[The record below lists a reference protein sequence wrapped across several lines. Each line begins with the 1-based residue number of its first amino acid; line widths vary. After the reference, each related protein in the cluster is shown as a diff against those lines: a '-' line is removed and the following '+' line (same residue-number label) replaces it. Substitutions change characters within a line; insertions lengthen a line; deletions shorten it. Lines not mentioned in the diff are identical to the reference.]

1 MDTSARPQLLRD
13 LRARCDAVTDSWYQA
28 IARTSYVSLDV
39 VDLRRRIGEWTEQSI
54 ELLVAEPFEHDKA
67 QAIGSALAGLHY
79 VQPEALGRSVGVLAN
94 QLLGEMPGD
103 LVQAVRPNL
112 GALLEDIT
120 TGFCQQ
126 AFKTLLSEQEEI
138 RSALVSELRS
148 AGKALRSSR
157 DRLEIRVAERTT
169 ELASINEAL
178 RSEISE
184 RKRAQEAL
192 SRSEAKYRAL
202 LESASDGVYT
212 LDLEGR
218 FTFMSDVIVERS
230 GFPREWYIGKSF
242 FDVVRPEYR
251 KQCREY
257 FEAALRGETVPVI
270 QIPYKGASGETLW
283 VELNTTGLR
292 ENNQIVGLHAVSR
305 DITERKRTELALR
318 ESEEMWR
325 SLVENAP
332 DLVLTVDRDLR
343 IQFANRSMGG
353 SGPSA
358 EEPIGKHVGDY
369 AVPEH
374 RSMVREAI
382 REVFVSGANVTYEVP
397 VVLAGGQAWYATR
410 AGPIRSDG
418 EVVAA
423 LLVSRD
429 ITERKR
435 IEEMKDNL
443 IRDVS
448 HELRTPLAKMHMSL
462 ELLLEVLEE
471 GDRGR
476 LKATNLAERTL
487 RNVERLLQTVEAM
500 LDLSALEAGVQPYEK
515 EKVCLEE
522 LIEEV
527 VAEMEPLS
535 GSRGLHLVSIVPPD
549 LPLVL
554 ADRGKLYRVLI
565 NLLDNA
571 CKFSDRG
578 SVVVSAEVQ
587 GREVEIAVR
596 DSGQGI
602 LPENLDRIFDRF
614 FQEKPRFE
622 GVGVGLS
629 ICRAIAEGHGGRI
642 WAESPGRGQGST
654 LRFTLPLEED

>member
-1 MDTSARPQLLRD
+1 MDTSTRPQLVQD
-13 LRARCDAVTDSWYQA
+13 LRARCDAIADRWYEA
-28 IARTSYVSLDV
+28 IARTSYASLRV
-39 VDLRRRIGEWTEQSI
+39 ADLRRQIGAWTEQAT

-67 QAIGSALAGLHY
+67 RAIGTALADLHY
-79 VQPEALGRSVGVLAN
+79 LQPEALGRSVGVLAD
-94 QLLGEMPGD
+94 QLVEGMPGD
-103 LVQAVRPNL
+103 LIQAVRPNL
-112 GALLEDIT
+112 AALLQEMV

-126 AFKTLLSEQEEI
+126 ACRTVLSEQEEI

-148 AGKALRSSR
+148 AEKALRSSR
-157 DRLEIRVAERTT
+157 DRLEIRVAERTA

-178 RSEISE
+178 RREISE
-184 RKRAQEAL
+184 RVRAQEAL
-192 SRSEAKYRAL
+192 SQSEAKYRVL

-218 FTFMSDVIVERS
+218 FTFVSDVIVERS
-230 GFPREWYIGKSF
+230 GLAREWYIGKVF
-242 FDVVRPEYR
+242 FDLVRPEHR
-251 KQCREY
+251 EQCQEY
-257 FEAALRGETVPVI
+257 FEAVLRGETVPVI
-270 QIPYKGASGETLW
+270 QIPYRGASGETLW
-283 VELNTTGLR
+283 VELNTTALR
-292 ENNQIVGLHAVSR
+292 ENGEIVGLHGVSR
-305 DITERKRTELALR
+305 DITERKRAELALR
-318 ESEEMWR
+318 ESEERWR

-332 DLVLTVDRDLR
+332 DLVVTVGPDLC
-343 IQFANRSMGG
+343 IQFANRPLSG

-358 EEPIGKHVGDY
+358 EELTGKRAGHYV
-369 AVPEH
+369 APEQ

-382 REVFVSGANVTYEVP
+382 RRVLETGANVTYEVP
-397 VVLAGGQAWYATR
+397 VLLPSGQAWYATR

-462 ELLLEVLEE
+462 ELLLEMLE
-471 GDRGR
+471 GDRER
-476 LKATNLAERTL
+476 QRATNLAERTL
-487 RNVERLLQTVEAM
+487 RNVQRLLQTVEAM
-500 LDLSALEAGVQPYEK
+500 LDLSALEAGVQPYQSE
-515 EKVCLEE
+515 EICLRE

-535 GSRGLHLVSIVPPD
+535 GRRGLRLLSAVPPD
-549 LPLVL
+549 LPPLV
-554 ADRGKLYRVLI
+554 ADRDKLYRVLL

-571 CKFSDRG
+571 LKFSNRG
-578 SVVVSAEVQ
+578 SVVISAEVR

-602 LPENLDRIFDRF
+602 LPENLGRIFDRF

-629 ICRAIAEGHGGRI
+629 ICRAIVEGHGGRI

-654 LRFTLPLEED
+654 LHFTLPLEGD